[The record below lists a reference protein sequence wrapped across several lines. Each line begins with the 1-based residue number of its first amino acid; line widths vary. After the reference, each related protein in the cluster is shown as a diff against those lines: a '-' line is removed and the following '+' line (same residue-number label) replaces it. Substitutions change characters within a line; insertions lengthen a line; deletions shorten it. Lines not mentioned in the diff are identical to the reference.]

1 MDGMGLKIDTVRLSG
16 GGARSPF
23 WRQLQANIYNKKVA
37 TISSHEGGAYG
48 VAILAGVGT
57 GVWKNVPEACKAVI
71 SEVERLKGESNM
83 SDPKRYGM
91 SWGKDEEGYIYI
103 SPHESPKG
111 MWVKW
116 EDYQSLKNPRNN
128 S

>member
-1 MDGMGLKIDTVRLSG
+1 MKDPIRHDWYEDDMRPAPFGLWVEWDAYAALKAENDLLHSSKCVYFIHGEGR
-16 GGARSPF
+16 
-23 WRQLQANIYNKKVA
+23 WANIIEENARLK
-37 TISSHEGGAYG
+37 
-48 VAILAGVGT
+48 
-57 GVWKNVPEACKAVI
+57 
-71 SEVERLKGESNM
+71 SEVERLKGEA
-83 SDPKRYGM
+83 PVGEAKRYGM